1 MCWKTNVITILKQNK
16 LMQDRKY
23 LVGGGGQR
31 INDFK
36 EMFRED
42 LKDKVYDRRE
52 EAKKEGRKPR
62 GQLEEVYSGQQ
73 RLPV

>member
-1 MCWKTNVITILKQNK
+1 
-16 LMQDRKY
+16 MQDRKY

-42 LKDKVYDRRE
+42 LKDKV
-52 EAKKEGRKPR
+52 
-62 GQLEEVYSGQQ
+62 
-73 RLPV
+73 